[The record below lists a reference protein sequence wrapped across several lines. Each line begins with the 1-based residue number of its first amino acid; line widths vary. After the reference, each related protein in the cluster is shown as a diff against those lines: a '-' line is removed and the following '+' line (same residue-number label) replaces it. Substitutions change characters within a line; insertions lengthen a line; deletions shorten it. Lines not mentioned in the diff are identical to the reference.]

1 MSRRD
6 ARPGAASGAGAL
18 EAALGQAAAA
28 PVAEAAENAARRFA
42 AHAADSGAVDVAYAL
57 EPSPLG
63 ELFVATSR
71 RGLLEIGFHPLEVSE
86 YLEQIAGRV
95 SPRILEAPGR
105 LDAVRRQLDDYF
117 AGRRTEFDLPLDW
130 SLARQGFGRRVLDAT
145 ARIPFGVALTYSE
158 IAERAG
164 SPKAVRAAGSALG
177 ANPIP
182 IVVPCHRVLRTGGA
196 LGGYGGGLDRKR
208 WLLEH
213 EGAILG

>member
-1 MSRRD
+1 MTLENALSRKED
-6 ARPGAASGAGAL
+6 
-18 EAALGQAAAA
+18 
-28 PVAEAAENAARRFA
+28 VADAAERGARRFA
-42 AHAADSGAVDVAYAL
+42 ESGAADVTYAV

-63 ELFVATSR
+63 ELFVATTK
-71 RGLLEIGFHPLEVSE
+71 RGLLEIGFHADEVPA
-86 YLEQIAGRV
+86 YLDQIAARV

-117 AGRRTEFDLPLDW
+117 AGRRESFELPLDW
-130 SLARQGFGRRVLDAT
+130 SLARQGFGRRVLDTA
-145 ARIPFGVALTYSE
+145 ARIPFGGALTYRE
-158 IAERAG
+158 VATRAG
-164 SPKAVRAAGSALG
+164 NPKAVRAAGSALG

-213 EGAILG
+213 EDQILS